1 MLKYCCAGV
10 AVLAGVSSATAYDLF
25 TDDVAFEAMLVP
37 GFYLE
42 EFDGYTYGSFTDEFL
57 ILESNGWR
65 YTIDEDGT
73 GSSGLWSGDGNM
85 STNSALNYLTVTFDE
100 TADKGLPTA
109 VGGWFFPS
117 EINGFYI
124 PGPMD
129 LTIWY
134 DDGTS
139 DTYSWDTANDTD
151 FRGFGGT
158 KPIAEFWID
167 APEVGENAWPTM
179 DHFYVGEYV
188 PAPGALALLGL
199 AGLAGRRRR

>member
-10 AVLAGVSSATAYDLF
+10 VVLAGASAANAYDLF
-25 TDDVAFEAMLVP
+25 TDDAAFEAAILP

-42 EFDGYTYGSFTDEFL
+42 DFDGYTYGGFTGEDL
-57 ILESNGWR
+57 TLEANGWR
-65 YTIDEDGT
+65 YTIDEAGT

-85 STNSALNYLTVTFDE
+85 STNSALNYLTVTFDP

-124 PGPMD
+124 PGPML
-129 LTIWY
+129 LTITY
-134 DDGTS
+134 DDATT
-139 DTYSWDTANDTD
+139 DLYAWDPVSDTD

-158 KPIAEFWID
+158 KPIAEFWIE
-167 APEVGENAWPTM
+167 APDDIATAWPTM
-179 DHFYVGEYV
+179 DHFYAAEYI

-199 AGLAGRRRR
+199 AGLASRRRR